1 MKGAILA
8 CHRLKNKKRVLI
20 KFQDMEDRDAVYQAR
35 FDQTQDPNSKVIIH
49 ENLTETRA
57 NMIRVLGQMREKDQI
72 TNYHTKNGMIY
83 ARNSRDKKYALI
95 EPWLSEQEIL
105 NAVNSAQNKTS
116 TGAGS
121 FLTLLPG
128 GEFRNPLKTRPKT
141 SRNLCYSDDSENYF
155 QKPLF
160 FPESWRNSTAQL
172 KKSRIPGPQSRNVK
186 IVSKRKTV
194 CGQRWQMNI
203 TDTFKDGDN
212 ARSLP

>member
-1 MKGAILA
+1 MRWKKNEQYNRKTSLILGGGGVPLPHTDHQETTSETRAVAQKVIKETLKVNMKGAILA

-160 FPESWRNSTAQL
+160 FPES
-172 KKSRIPGPQSRNVK
+172 
-186 IVSKRKTV
+186 
-194 CGQRWQMNI
+194 
-203 TDTFKDGDN
+203 
-212 ARSLP
+212 